1 MPSKRKLEVV
11 DPSGLTD
18 VDWAAIEQV
27 LRAFET
33 GGADAFWN
41 ELENL
46 GDDDVILQITVAN
59 AFFPTVT
66 REAFEDEMEAQGVTI
81 EDLREMLRRRESHA
95 AVH

>member
-59 AFFPTVT
+59 EAVYHA
-66 REAFEDEMEAQGVTI
+66 REQLHHAERVAALQ
-81 EDLREMLRRRESHA
+81 REILQLLGQN
-95 AVH
+95 